1 MKTSSL
7 EHSRNDEIVQRLVQ
21 SLEVAEGITEQER
34 LFSEVL
40 DDVLHD
46 DVLRVRGSL
55 VERIRVVERV
65 DSLAMRFRVKSI
77 LLRTKKALRD
87 LYYEEKRYEEAYS
100 KSEEYIEIYDDW
112 FASVALNKRS
122 EEAEIRENLEKV
134 QAEFLQKTDE
144 LLKKNELMEE
154 FTKNQK
160 LINSIGIALTSK
172 TELSEIFE
180 TLENECRLMMKPTS
194 IALAIVDASTINVCY
209 STDGK
214 NRTNHR
220 LFSIQADDDRYV
232 MSYCVMK
239 NCDIKI
245 DTVEDYK
252 KYVSPEGIPFY
263 DGLYDAGINSSAV
276 YLRLLDE
283 GKVIG
288 ILTFQQKEPRQYEQ
302 ADFDAMQSIAAFV
315 SIAISNAQKIALI
328 EEKTLELEE
337 LSLKDSLT
345 GLGNRRAFDRLTAY
359 FARQAIDFAIIFVD
373 MNHLKKTNDN
383 LGHAIG
389 DRYLRKIADI
399 LREAVPFGEAY
410 RLGGDEFAILV
421 EHLNREKMYQVVKY
435 IKSKCAESCLQGASG
450 DIVFSEYPL
459 SVSVGCS
466 YSNSENMDAAFS
478 LAEHRMY
485 ADKNDYYRVYLGV
498 PESGMV
504 I

>member
-7 EHSRNDEIVQRLVQ
+7 ENSRNDEIVQRLVQ
-21 SLEVAEGITEQER
+21 SLEVTEDIAEQEH

-40 DDVLHD
+40 DDVLRD
-46 DVLRVRGSL
+46 GILAERGSL
-55 VERIRVVERV
+55 VDVVERL
-65 DSLAMRFRVKSI
+65 DSLAMRFHVRSI
-77 LLRTKKALRD
+77 LLRTKKVLRD
-87 LYYEEKRYEEAYS
+87 LYYEEKRYKEAYS
-100 KSEEYIEIYDDW
+100 KSEEYIEIYQEW
-112 FASVALNKRS
+112 FANVALNTRS
-122 EEAEIRENLEKV
+122 EEEEIRENLEKV

-160 LINSIGIALTSK
+160 LINSIGVALTSK
-172 TELSEIFE
+172 TELSEIFQ
-180 TLENECRLMMKPTS
+180 TLQDECRLIMKPTY
-194 IALAIVDASTINVCY
+194 IALAIVDANMINVCY

-214 NRTNHR
+214 NRTNR
-220 LFSIQADDDRYV
+220 RSFSIQADDDRYV
-232 MSYCVMK
+232 MSYCVVK

-245 DTVEDYK
+245 DTADDYK
-252 KYVSPEGIPFY
+252 NYVSPEGIPFY
-263 DGLYDAGINSSAV
+263 DGLYDGGVNNSAV

-288 ILTFQQKEPRQYEQ
+288 ILTFQQKESRQYEQ
-302 ADFDAMQSIAAFV
+302 ADFDAMKSIAAFV

-359 FARQAIDFAIIFVD
+359 FVRQAIDFAIIFVD

-383 LGHAIG
+383 LGHTIG

-421 EHLNREKMYQVVKY
+421 EHLNREEMYQVVKY
-435 IKSKCAESCLQGASG
+435 IKSKCAEFSLKGASG
-450 DIVFSEYPL
+450 DVVPSEYPL

-485 ADKNDYYRVYLGV
+485 SDKNDYYRVYLGV
-498 PESGMV
+498 AESGMV